1 MNNKYWEEEIET
13 MPREK
18 LRELQ
23 LQRLKKTVNIAA
35 NSPYYRK
42 VFQEHHITA
51 DSIRSVEDI
60 RKIPFTTKADMRA
73 NYPFGLIAGNMR
85 EDGVRIHSS
94 SGTTGTPTVIVHS
107 QHDLD

>member
-60 RKIPFTTKADMRA
+60 RQLSI
-73 NYPFGLIAGNMR
+73 
-85 EDGVRIHSS
+85 RIDSR
-94 SGTTGTPTVIVHS
+94 
-107 QHDLD
+107 QYA